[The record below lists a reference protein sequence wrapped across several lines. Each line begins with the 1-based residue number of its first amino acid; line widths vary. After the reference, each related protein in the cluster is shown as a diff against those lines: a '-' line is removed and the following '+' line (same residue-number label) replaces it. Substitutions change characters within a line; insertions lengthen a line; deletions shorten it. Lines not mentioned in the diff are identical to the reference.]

1 MPRPSDPHARAR
13 LLDAARAV
21 FSDRGLDRAKV
32 EDITTRAQLSK
43 GAFYLHFESKEEAF
57 RELLAGVVS
66 NLERILNE
74 SRDEQLATGPGEGVL
89 QGYLDACHA
98 KNVEIYEFIWE
109 NRALMAMVFEGGGSA
124 SYNHLIEDFAQRAQR
139 QTAALIQH
147 GVDIGLYRTD
157 LDLEAAAAF
166 IAGGFDRLA
175 RQLVREPKKPDL
187 DAMLREVMWLFLGG
201 IARPEVLVVLNRE
214 GQKLSGKH
222 GVERGESHVTRGAIS
237 EQR

>member
-21 FSDRGLDRAKV
+21 FSERGLDRAKV

-66 NLERILNE
+66 HLEHML
-74 SRDEQLATGPGEGVL
+74 DETSEQQLATGPGESTFSS
-89 QGYLDACHA
+89 YLEACHV
-98 KNVEIYEFIWE
+98 KNVEIYEFVWE
-109 NRALMAMVFEGGGSA
+109 NRALMAMVLEGGGSA
-124 SYNHLIEDFAQRAQR
+124 SYQHLIEDFAQRAQR
-139 QTAALIQH
+139 QTATLIQH

-166 IAGGFDRLA
+166 IAGGFDRIA
-175 RQLVREPKKPDL
+175 RQLVRQQRKPDL
-187 DAMLREVMWLFLGG
+187 DSMLREVQWLFLGG
-201 IARPEVLVVLNRE
+201 IARPEVLVALDRDQ
-214 GQKLSGKH
+214 QKLSGKRD
-222 GVERGESHVTRGAIS
+222 VERDESRVAGS
-237 EQR
+237 VGSG